1 MSADTHAVNETQW
14 SIERRVTVWC
24 IHAFTMS
31 GLLWALLAVDSL
43 RSGDIKMMWLWL
55 GIALIV
61 DAVDGPMS
69 RAADVTK
76 VVPWFSGVM
85 MDNVVDY
92 LTWTFI
98 PAVFMFLYIPLG
110 PGKWPILAAALGL
123 GSSMFCYA
131 NTKMKSSDWYFVG
144 FPAAWNVVAIIM
156 WLFATPWWFNWLIVV
171 IFTVLAVIPFKWI
184 HPFRVTHLRIFNAT
198 AAALWVVT
206 TAVMVGLYPARPL
219 WLMIVWL
226 VAGVWLMVVSAERT
240 VRGRP
245 SKRHVS

>member
-76 VVPWFSGVM
+76 
-85 MDNVVDY
+85 
-92 LTWTFI
+92 
-98 PAVFMFLYIPLG
+98 
-110 PGKWPILAAALGL
+110 KWSRGSLA
-123 GSSMFCYA
+123 
-131 NTKMKSSDWYFVG
+131 
-144 FPAAWNVVAIIM
+144 
-156 WLFATPWWFNWLIVV
+156 
-171 IFTVLAVIPFKWI
+171 
-184 HPFRVTHLRIFNAT
+184 
-198 AAALWVVT
+198 
-206 TAVMVGLYPARPL
+206 
-219 WLMIVWL
+219 
-226 VAGVWLMVVSAERT
+226 
-240 VRGRP
+240 
-245 SKRHVS
+245 